1 MAVNYTLKPHYA
13 WYAAIYNVGFIH
25 TSTLLQI
32 HILLSRLSLHCVS
45 YKKQNVLYIYCMLI
59 TMICPLYICPKCS
72 QLCYVLK

>member
-25 TSTLLQI
+25 TCTLLQI

-45 YKKQNVLYIYCMLI
+45 YKNKSFFIFTAC
-59 TMICPLYICPKCS
+59 
-72 QLCYVLK
+72 